1 MSLPEFTATSSLYKS
16 KALYASDLS
25 LKSVMIGNEMVVPQV
40 LDCSGKCALQWQICN
55 LSCTLGFLGNPIC
68 LGLCLYQFVDCLD
81 SCPSGGGGGTPSCC
95 GPGAFCGCGGR
106 CVPGKGCIGG
116 TCLRPGER
124 CP

>member
-1 MSLPEFTATSSLYKS
+1 MSLPSLYKS
-16 KALYASDLS
+16 KTLYASDLS

-95 GPGAFCGCGGR
+95 GPGAFCGCGGC